1 MPTYADKK
9 SCHIW
14 TGAQWEMWPVSAV
27 YPHRRSALF
36 RCHECHGPIVLMRE
50 STDGRNAAH
59 FEHKPSHA
67 GCSLV
72 HKHYSGRRSLHPNA
86 IRDPGRST
94 QLAFADYISDK
105 AAEEI
110 IGPVSATEKERLLLA
125 RVGQGSY
132 RKKLVAR
139 WASCSVLGC
148 GPETTLIA
156 SHIVPWRECETNEE
170 RLDPDNGLL
179 LSPNLD
185 KLFDRKLISFSDT
198 GALLVSPALAPTDAA
213 ALGIRQEM
221 RLRKIP
227 PGALKYLARHRDGVQ
242 WVTADPGRA
251 LP

>member
-1 MPTYADKK
+1 
-9 SCHIW
+9 
-14 TGAQWEMWPVSAV
+14 MWPVSAV

-36 RCHECHGPIVLMRE
+36 RCHECHGPIVLMQE
-50 STDGRNAAH
+50 SKDGRNAAH

-72 HKHYSGRRSLHPNA
+72 HRYYSGIGSLHPNA
-86 IRDPGRST
+86 VRDPARST
-94 QLAFADYISDK
+94 QLAFADYISDR

-139 WASCSVLGC
+139 WGTCSVLGC

-156 SHIVPWRECETNEE
+156 SHIVPWRECETNDE
-170 RLDPDNGLL
+170 RLDLDNGLL

-198 GALLVSPALAPTDAA
+198 GALLVSPALAPADAS

-227 PGALKYLARHRDGVQ
+227 PGLIKYLARHREGIQ
-242 WVTADPGRA
+242 WITRIIADAHFP
-251 LP
+251 